1 MTEEK
6 KYIYKD
12 IEYTL
17 RNKNFKKYVVPSI
30 KFSRKYEDF
39 RKINIPA
46 DLEKS
51 VKNIFINRDLIKNS
65 QNIIAENKD
74 KDLKELEV
82 IVAQDTINKIQ
93 DEQLA
98 DMITYNQLKEEIDKE
113 FLNDE
118 NNAKELCEIM
128 FENSESINHNPE
140 GGRKEYGEYYNFIK
154 GVFSDFF
161 SKGNKRL
168 NIF

>member
-1 MTEEK
+1 MIEEK

-12 IEYTL
+12 TEYTL

-30 KFSRKYEDF
+30 KYSRKYDDF
-39 RKINIPA
+39 RKKYIPL
-46 DLEKS
+46 DLEKR
-51 VKNIFINRDLIKNS
+51 VKSIFVNRELIKNS

-82 IVAQDTINKIQ
+82 IVANDTMNKIQ

-118 NNAKELCEIM
+118 NNAKELCDIM

-140 GGRKEYGEYYNFIK
+140 GDQKEYGEYYNFIK

-161 SKGNKRL
+161 SKDNKRL

>member
-1 MTEEK
+1 MTEEN

-12 IEYTL
+12 TEYIL

-30 KFSRKYEDF
+30 KFSRKYDDF
-39 RKINIPA
+39 RKKYIPS
-46 DLEKS
+46 DLEKR
-51 VKNIFINRDLIKNS
+51 VKNIFVNRDLIKSS

-82 IVAQDTINKIQ
+82 IVANDTMNKIQ

-98 DMITYNQLKEEIDKE
+98 DMITYNQIKEEIDIE

-118 NNAKELCEIM
+118 SNAKELCEIM
-128 FENSESINHNPE
+128 FEYSESINHNPNT
-140 GGRKEYGEYYNFIK
+140 KEEYDEYYNFIK

-161 SKGNKRL
+161 SKGKKRL